1 MDGIEQ
7 PTIEAPEPVRLGV
20 LSWAHFMNDGCINYL
35 PGILPLLLEHLSV
48 PLALA
53 GSLILALQ
61 GLGSL
66 LQPVAGWWADR
77 RGGRGFII
85 GGLALSV
92 VGGSVL
98 GMAPTYWIL
107 IGILVFAGLGNAA
120 FHPQALAGA
129 RQLARN
135 REGLTLSV
143 FLVGG
148 ELGRS
153 LWPTLAGLVVAW
165 LGLRGLWVVALPGA
179 LTLVLLARMA
189 PSLPA
194 RPSQPVGEAFRS
206 QRPAVW
212 ALVGF
217 VGLRALVSYG
227 VSTFVPL
234 LWHAKGGSLLGGA
247 SLITVMLGVGI
258 AGNLAGGTLADR
270 IGRRPVLVGSSVL
283 SGLFLALF
291 LLASGAWLW
300 LLLGLLGMATFATAA
315 VTMLVGQDLF
325 PHHHSMA
332 SGLALGVGNAAGAA
346 AVFLLGFVAGRYG
359 LMAALWWIV
368 ALAFLGVPLAL
379 ALPERPAR
387 RNGDGA
393 PGSPA
398 A

>member
-1 MDGIEQ
+1 MDETKTRDGEDRQI
-7 PTIEAPEPVRLGV
+7 ARLGA
-20 LSWAHFMNDGCINYL
+20 LSWAHFVNDGCINYL
-35 PGILPLLLEHLSV
+35 PGILPLLLERLSV
-48 PLALA
+48 PLALS

-66 LQPVAGWWADR
+66 LQPVAGWFADR
-77 RGGRGFII
+77 RGGRAFVV

-92 VGGSVL
+92 LGGSVL
-98 GMAPTYWIL
+98 GLAPSYWTLIAIL
-107 IGILVFAGLGNAA
+107 LVAGLGNAA
-120 FHPQALAGA
+120 FHPQALAAA
-129 RQLARN
+129 RQIAR
-135 REGLTLSV
+135 RRAGLTLSV

-165 LGLRGLWVVALPGA
+165 LGLRGLWIVAFPGA
-179 LTLVLLARMA
+179 LTVLLLARVA
-189 PSLPA
+189 PDLPA
-194 RPSQPVGEAFRS
+194 RPSAQPLGAAFRE
-206 QRPAVW
+206 QRGAVW

-234 LWHAKGGSLLGGA
+234 LWHAKGGSLVGGA
-247 SLITVMLGVGI
+247 SMITVMLGVGI
-258 AGNLAGGTLADR
+258 AGNLAGGALADR
-270 IGRRPVLVGSSVL
+270 IGRRAVLVGSSVF

-300 LLLGLLGMATFATAA
+300 LLLGLLGMASFATAA

-332 SGLALGVGNAAGAA
+332 SGLALGVGNAGGAA
-346 AVFLLGFVAGRYG
+346 AVFLLGFVAGRFG
-359 LMAALWWIV
+359 LEAALWSIV
-368 ALAFLGVPLAL
+368 ALAFLGIPLAL
-379 ALPERPAR
+379 ALPERPA
-387 RNGDGA
+387 
-393 PGSPA
+393 A

>member
-1 MDGIEQ
+1 MNETDTKSAEERQFG
-7 PTIEAPEPVRLGV
+7 RLGV
-20 LSWAHFMNDGCINYL
+20 LAWAHFMNDGCINYL
-35 PGILPLLLEHLSV
+35 PGILPLLLERLSV
-48 PLALA
+48 PLALS

-77 RGGRGFII
+77 CGGRAFVV
-85 GGLALSV
+85 GGLVLSV
-92 VGGSVL
+92 LGGSVL
-98 GMAPTYWIL
+98 GLAPDYWAL
-107 IGILVFAGLGNAA
+107 IAILVFAGLGNAA

-129 RQLARN
+129 RQIAGKRA
-135 REGLTLSV
+135 GLTLSV

-165 LGLRGLWVVALPGA
+165 LGLHGLWIVALPGA
-179 LTLVLLARMA
+179 LTVLLLARAA
-189 PSLPA
+189 PSLPV
-194 RPSQPVGEAFRS
+194 RPAQPLGGAFRA
-206 QRPAVW
+206 QRAAVW

-227 VSTFVPL
+227 VSIFVPL

-258 AGNLAGGTLADR
+258 VGNLAGGALADR

-346 AVFLLGFVAGRYG
+346 AVFLLGFVAGRFG
-359 LMAALWWIV
+359 LHAALWSIV
-368 ALAFLGVPLAL
+368 ALAFLGIPLAL
-379 ALPERPAR
+379 VLPERPA
-387 RNGDGA
+387 
-393 PGSPA
+393 A